1 MRYTE
6 SLTEAV
12 YLRREKRY
20 SVLARMKDGNEV
32 WAHSPNPGRLL
43 SCLDTPGIPIYLS
56 RVPERSKNPT
66 KYRFRVEQSE
76 PSPGI
81 RVGINP
87 VLANH
92 LAEQVIA
99 GGLHPELL
107 NARILGREVPY
118 GENSRVD
125 FLLEVDGRRLYLE
138 VKSVTYREGD
148 AGLFPDAVSDRAC
161 KHLKELEKR
170 LLEGDRAAI
179 LFIVQRSDVNHV
191 LPADQI
197 DPAYGRAFRQA
208 MKAGVTGL
216 AMRVI
221 PEDSG
226 IYPDIPLEVRY
237 SNF

>member
-1 MRYTE
+1 
-6 SLTEAV
+6 
-12 YLRREKRY
+12 
-20 SVLARMKDGNEV
+20 MKDGNEV

-125 FLLEVDGRRLYLE
+125 FLLEVDGRRMYLE

-148 AGLFPDAVSDRAC
+148 AGLFPDAVSDRASR
-161 KHLKELEKR
+161 HLKELEKR